1 MRLKTH
7 FSEIAKKISHQN
19 PFRWT
24 SIRSVIALSFT
35 AVTILSTLIICG
47 VTYGI
52 FSENAERNAA
62 SSTEQIMDQV
72 NLNLDNYLQG
82 MMRISDLIQNNLNE
96 KTYNNTADLD
106 SILQV
111 ITKIRTDIVTM
122 AIYSNNGQLII
133 SNPSNTYDNTFMAS
147 EQDWFQKAVKNPSNF
162 SFLPPH
168 VQRLFEGKRP
178 WVVSLCRGVT
188 FYDKGVINTWVTMV
202 DTNFSVIEQLCK
214 KVSLGKRGYIYIIDK
229 NGNIIYHPQQQI
241 IYAGLKQEN
250 IENALKKEE
259 GSYVDDFL
267 GERRIMTIKDIDYTD
282 WRMVGISYV
291 DELAENK
298 SNITYIL
305 LSVSLF
311 GVVFGILASLF
322 LSSKIS
328 QPIQRLERQM
338 KKVENGDFNISLDVK
353 GEDEVKRLS
362 KSFNIMITKIRQLM
376 GQIISEQEQ
385 KRKSE
390 LKALQAQ
397 INPHFLYNTLDAI
410 VWMNENRN
418 HKGVTTMVTALANF
432 FRISI
437 SKGKEIIDIPDEIE
451 HARSY
456 LIIQKIRY
464 KDKFDF
470 DIEVQP
476 EACSYKTLKLILQ
489 PIVEN
494 AIYHGIH
501 NLQEKGHIKI
511 NVSIEEN
518 TIRFQVI
525 DNGYGI
531 KPELLKDI
539 LNREPK
545 SDYSQ
550 GVGLK
555 NVNER
560 IKLCYGDEYGIEMI
574 SELEIGTTV
583 NISIPKT
590 GSSTET

>member
-1 MRLKTH
+1 MEMKL
-7 FSEIAKKISHQN
+7 SGIAKKISHHN

-35 AVTILSTLIICG
+35 AVTLLSTLIICG

-52 FSENAERNAA
+52 FSQNAERNAA

-72 NLNLDNYLQG
+72 NLNLDNYLRG
-82 MMRISDLIQNNLNE
+82 MMQISDVIQTNLNE

-106 SILQV
+106 KVLQV
-111 ITKIRTDIVTM
+111 ISRIRPDIVTM
-122 AIYSNNGQLII
+122 AIYSKDGRLII
-133 SNPSNTYDNTFMAS
+133 SNPSNTYDNTFAAS
-147 EQDWFQKAVKNPSNF
+147 EQDWFQRAVQNTAAF
-162 SFLPPH
+162 QFLPPH
-168 VQRLFEGKRP
+168 VQRLFEGKRI

-188 FYDKGVINTWVTMV
+188 FYDRGAVNTWVTMV

-229 NGNIIYHPQQQI
+229 KGNIIYHPQQQI
-241 IYAGLKQEN
+241 VYAGLKQEN
-250 IENALKKEE
+250 IEDATSKQQ
-259 GSYVDDFL
+259 GSYVDNFL
-267 GERRIMTIKDIDYTD
+267 GERRIMTIRDIEYTD

-291 DELAENK
+291 DELTENT

-311 GVVFGILASLF
+311 GVIFGILASLF
-322 LSSKIS
+322 LSAKIS
-328 QPIQRLERQM
+328 QPIQTLERLM
-338 KKVENGDFNISLDVK
+338 KQVESGDFNISVEVN

-362 KSFNIMITKIRQLM
+362 KSFNIMIGKIRQLM
-376 GQIISEQEQ
+376 EQIMNEQEQ

-437 SKGKEIIDIPDEIE
+437 SKGKEVIDIPDEVE

-456 LIIQKIRY
+456 LTIQKIRY

-470 DIEVQP
+470 SIDVQP
-476 EACSYKTLKLILQ
+476 EAGAYKTLKLILQ
-489 PIVEN
+489 PLVEN

-501 NLQEKGHIKI
+501 NLQEKGLIQIK
-511 NVSIEEN
+511 VSLEDD
-518 TIRFQVI
+518 TILFQVI

-539 LNREPK
+539 LNRESK
-545 SDYSQ
+545 SEYSQ

-560 IKLCYGDEYGIEMI
+560 IKLCYGDEYGIEMV
-574 SELEIGTTV
+574 SELEVGTTA
-583 NISIPKT
+583 NIRIPRTTSIN
-590 GSSTET
+590 GAQ